1 MNFKPIKFTLVYHI
15 PAELIKK
22 HIYFIWHMPRKKS
35 IPMLGNS
42 RLNSLRAGDRDNI
55 SYSCW
60 SGHHDCP
67 RSSLSA
73 NYTKVQSNQILNVIE
88 EYTSW
93 MWYNKE

>member
-1 MNFKPIKFTLVYHI
+1 MNFKPIKFALVYHI

-55 SYSCW
+55 S
-60 SGHHDCP
+60 
-67 RSSLSA
+67 
-73 NYTKVQSNQILNVIE
+73 
-88 EYTSW
+88 
-93 MWYNKE
+93 